1 MGRKTFGVKAMRRG
15 SSLAVRERRE
25 RGVGRLCL
33 ALSIGSVGFAECGF
47 ADERPQPALKTERFD
62 KDPGWEGHNNHVTP
76 KLVKTVHQ
84 GFGYSQ
90 TNFAG
95 KEKGEIG
102 GTIWRS
108 ATPAYYGA
116 KIPTRTLNDKLSA
129 SGTFALTDS
138 AGSSGVF
145 FGWFSSDAGRENC
158 LGFHLAGQG
167 AGARL
172 TLRLVTGTNHACGT
186 KVTPWVVD
194 KSKPRGERKYR
205 PPAIHN
211 DGTRYTW
218 TLDYDPQANDGQG
231 QMQFTI
237 RGNGKEPDEFEGKTH
252 TVGLPKGYKDQSTAF
267 DRFGML
273 NKPKAGNPMT
283 IYFDDLQYDGK
294 SENFSRDPGWIAVGN
309 EATFEDAEQVGAHNF
324 GFSAST
330 NHAGG
335 TAGELGGKLWRSG
348 VYGYYADRVGPLSLA
363 DRLEASGRMVLEVGQ
378 QDSVAYFGWFNS
390 ADKENSPI
398 QAGNFVGVKLGGPTK
413 VGYYFLP
420 AYATA
425 LPPGT
430 KVQRDGQHAAT
441 VAVERRSG
449 PVVTPQKTYEWK
461 IVYDPAGG
469 GGNGTITT
477 TLGNES
483 VTLPLKDGDK
493 AKGAALDRFGLFT
506 GHRGGSFVRIYF
518 DDLKYTATRPRP

>member
-1 MGRKTFGVKAMRRG
+1 VALPVA
-15 SSLAVRERRE
+15 LAVGAG
-25 RGVGRLCL
+25 RGG
-33 ALSIGSVGFAECGF
+33 
-47 ADERPQPALKTERFD
+47 ADDRPQPALKTERFD
-62 KDPGWEGHNNHVTP
+62 KDPGWEGHNNRVRP
-76 KLVKTVHQ
+76 EVVKTVHQ
-84 GFGYSQ
+84 GFGYRT

-108 ATPAYYGA
+108 ATTAYYA
-116 KIPTRTLNDKLSA
+116 AEIPARTLNDRLSA

-145 FGWFSSDAGRENC
+145 FGWFNCDAGRESS

-172 TLRLVTGTNHACGT
+172 TLRLVTGMNRACGT

-194 KSKPRGERKYR
+194 KDKPKGQRKYR
-205 PPAIHN
+205 PPAINN

-218 TLDYDPQANDGQG
+218 ALDYDPQANDGQG
-231 QMQFTI
+231 EMQFTI
-237 RGNGKEPDEFEGKTH
+237 RGNGKEPQEFEGKTFK
-252 TVGLPKGYKDQSTAF
+252 VALPKGYRDQGTSF

-283 IYFDDLQYDGK
+283 IYFDDLRYDGK
-294 SENFSRDPGWIAVGN
+294 AEDFSRDPGWAAVGN
-309 EATFEDAEQVGAHNF
+309 EATFDDAERGGAHDF
-324 GFSAST
+324 GFSEKTSL
-330 NHAGG
+330 AGG
-335 TAGELGGKLWRSG
+335 TAGEMGGKLWRSG
-348 VYGYYADRVGPLSLA
+348 DYGYYADRVGPLSLA
-363 DRLEASGRMVLEVGQ
+363 DRLEASGRVVLAIGE
-378 QDSVAYFGWFNS
+378 QDSVAYLGWFNS

-398 QAGNFVGVKLGGPTK
+398 QAGQFVGVKIGGPTR
-413 VGYYFLP
+413 VGHYFLP

-425 LPPGT
+425 LPPGA
-430 KVQRDGQHAAT
+430 KVERDGQHPAT
-441 VAVERRSG
+441 VSVERGTG
-449 PVVTPQKTYEWK
+449 PVIVPQKVYEWK
-461 IVYDPAGG
+461 LVYDPAGNG
-469 GGNGTITT
+469 GKGTVEA

-493 AKGAALDRFGLFT
+493 AKGAVLDRFGLFT

-518 DDLKYTATRPRP
+518 DDLKYTAARQGP